1 MDKLWAA
8 VESFEGPPT
17 GFLIATNVILGLF
30 LLGCILF
37 VIRTLFREILLR
49 KRARSLEVTGLG
61 VTMADGGERSGP
73 EGHLSVAKN
82 GTIQPEHDKIP
93 EDPPDGRL

>member
-1 MDKLWAA
+1 MNNLWAGFA
-8 VESFEGPPT
+8 SFEEPST

-30 LLGCILF
+30 LLGCILC

-61 VTMADGGERSGP
+61 VTMADGGESSGP
-73 EGHLSVAKN
+73 EGHLSVSKN
-82 GTIQPEHDKIP
+82 GTIQQQDGRTPQ
-93 EDPPDGRL
+93 DPPR

>member
-1 MDKLWAA
+1 MNNIWAG
-8 VESFEGPPT
+8 VRSFDEPLT
-17 GFLIATNVILGLF
+17 GFLIATNIILGLF
-30 LLGCILF
+30 VLGCILL

-73 EGHLSVAKN
+73 EGHLSVARN
-82 GTIQPEHDKIP
+82 GTIRPEGGEAP
-93 EDPPDGRL
+93 EDPV